1 MLSIISFFS
10 FNLEFT
16 NVKKLRAVTFDEFLF
31 ITVTFDEFLFTT
43 LLLFQWFGRTILTHE
58 KCQNGLIEKVS
69 FFHVRRLEGA
79 TLPKYRRTQKSSMAV
94 CS

>member
-31 ITVTFDEFLFTT
+31 ITLLRSITNLTT
-43 LLLFQWFGRTILTHE
+43 NSIFE
-58 KCQNGLIEKVS
+58 
-69 FFHVRRLEGA
+69 
-79 TLPKYRRTQKSSMAV
+79 
-94 CS
+94 

>member
-31 ITVTFDEFLFTT
+31 ITIITSDINYWT
-43 LLLFQWFGRTILTHE
+43 L
-58 KCQNGLIEKVS
+58 C
-69 FFHVRRLEGA
+69 
-79 TLPKYRRTQKSSMAV
+79 
-94 CS
+94 

>member
-31 ITVTFDEFLFTT
+31 ITPYSFDITIICKLDFDSLFNSIIHRNIE
-43 LLLFQWFGRTILTHE
+43 LTIYSYIVITIY
-58 KCQNGLIEKVS
+58 K
-69 FFHVRRLEGA
+69 FFI
-79 TLPKYRRTQKSSMAV
+79 
-94 CS
+94 

>member
-31 ITVTFDEFLFTT
+31 ITDEVINV
-43 LLLFQWFGRTILTHE
+43 FQ
-58 KCQNGLIEKVS
+58 
-69 FFHVRRLEGA
+69 FHMA
-79 TLPKYRRTQKSSMAV
+79 KYKKKLRKN
-94 CS
+94 

>member
-31 ITVTFDEFLFTT
+31 ITYLVDQV
-43 LLLFQWFGRTILTHE
+43 LLNIIVIAIIKKNER
-58 KCQNGLIEKVS
+58 NRS
-69 FFHVRRLEGA
+69 
-79 TLPKYRRTQKSSMAV
+79 
-94 CS
+94 

>member
-31 ITVTFDEFLFTT
+31 ITGNSYHNDKN
-43 LLLFQWFGRTILTHE
+43 Q
-58 KCQNGLIEKVS
+58 KVS
-69 FFHVRRLEGA
+69 N
-79 TLPKYRRTQKSSMAV
+79 
-94 CS
+94 

>member
-31 ITVTFDEFLFTT
+31 ITEFR
-43 LLLFQWFGRTILTHE
+43 GRATIE
-58 KCQNGLIEKVS
+58 NFWK
-69 FFHVRRLEGA
+69 
-79 TLPKYRRTQKSSMAV
+79 KSSEILNVSYSLHGLVSSAMRCAKHIDTFQ
-94 CS
+94 

>member
-31 ITVTFDEFLFTT
+31 ITA
-43 LLLFQWFGRTILTHE
+43 LLLIMKNKAYFNENCSANL
-58 KCQNGLIEKVS
+58 
-69 FFHVRRLEGA
+69 FHF
-79 TLPKYRRTQKSSMAV
+79 
-94 CS
+94 

>member
-31 ITVTFDEFLFTT
+31 ITVYSSGTCSLKS
-43 LLLFQWFGRTILTHE
+43 LL
-58 KCQNGLIEKVS
+58 
-69 FFHVRRLEGA
+69 
-79 TLPKYRRTQKSSMAV
+79 P
-94 CS
+94 

>member
-31 ITVTFDEFLFTT
+31 ITVYALFYTCIISEDGFIIFT
-43 LLLFQWFGRTILTHE
+43 NWLVLIFG
-58 KCQNGLIEKVS
+58 
-69 FFHVRRLEGA
+69 
-79 TLPKYRRTQKSSMAV
+79 
-94 CS
+94 

>member
-31 ITVTFDEFLFTT
+31 ITVIKNAFIFIIN
-43 LLLFQWFGRTILTHE
+43 R
-58 KCQNGLIEKVS
+58 LIS
-69 FFHVRRLEGA
+69 FFLYD
-79 TLPKYRRTQKSSMAV
+79 L
-94 CS
+94 